1 MKTEVFMIQDFKF
14 ALRQL
19 RKAPGFTAVAVLT
32 LSLAIGVNSAIFAL
46 INSVVLRPMVPL
58 RPREVVNVFNCRQ
71 NANHDYRQF
80 SYNEYREL
88 RENSDDLFVDLA
100 ARVGELGRQPYTTRA
115 FFLRHADRILFGTD
129 MGPDPDLYAIHYRF
143 LETFDE
149 SFDYGNE
156 PVPGQG
162 RWQIHGIGLPA
173 DVLRKVYR
181 DNARRVLRLGS
192 S

>member
-80 SYNEYREL
+80 SYNEYRE
-88 RENSDDLFVDLA
+88 RSEEHTS
-100 ARVGELGRQPYTTRA
+100 ELQS
-115 FFLRHADRILFGTD
+115 LRHLVCRL
-129 MGPDPDLYAIHYRF
+129 L
-143 LETFDE
+143 LEKKKNSQRQSTIIYLTHKKFWPRT
-149 SFDYGNE
+149 G
-156 PVPGQG
+156 
-162 RWQIHGIGLPA
+162 HLP
-173 DVLRKVYR
+173 
-181 DNARRVLRLGS
+181 
-192 S
+192 

>member
-100 ARVGELGRQPYTTRA
+100 RGSSSRWPVSDAITRCSA
-115 FFLRHADRILFGTD
+115 
-129 MGPDPDLYAIHYRF
+129 
-143 LETFDE
+143 
-149 SFDYGNE
+149 
-156 PVPGQG
+156 
-162 RWQIHGIGLPA
+162 
-173 DVLRKVYR
+173 VLRSS
-181 DNARRVLRLGS
+181 RRKTTSL
-192 S
+192 